1 MGETIALFQVGKI
14 PLTVKTL
21 FAAGAAT
28 ILLAGGASA
37 TTIDF
42 NVGKGWS
49 SSGHT
54 YGAVTVTGATVDTN
68 GKILTNDEYVAS
80 WSGSSGGLGICS
92 ADYTSKCTTGTSESY
107 GKDQHTIEG
116 ANKSEMALLDFGS
129 ETVQINSVTFAY
141 WDSNDDFD
149 FATYASTNL
158 GTEATL
164 WSEDNYSN
172 SNPSIKT
179 FTFAEGQLVGK
190 IFGFGADDSSDEFK
204 LRSISYTVVST
215 VPLPAGGLLLMTG
228 LGGIAALRR
237 RKKA

>member
-1 MGETIALFQVGKI
+1 M
-14 PLTVKTL
+14 
-21 FAAGAAT
+21 
-28 ILLAGGASA
+28 AGGASA

-92 ADYTSKCTTGTSESY
+92 ASSTSKCTTGTSESY
-107 GKDQHTIEG
+107 NRDQHTIEG

-204 LRSISYTVVST
+204 LRSISYTVE
-215 VPLPAGGLLLMTG
+215 GGQL
-228 LGGIAALRR
+228 AALFVGGPGARVGSADR
-237 RKKA
+237 LQQLVQAPLAQTQQRERVGLRLLHQ